1 MKSNVVYAN
10 DATDRRIQISLPIF
24 PRIVAVD
31 EDFRKKLSNKDKV
44 LLVFIYQSD
53 KDKAKSLAES
63 LRAKLSNIV
72 GLDFIAHAVSV
83 RDQLEASAEV
93 PTALFVAERF
103 SKQTFELVLEY
114 SIKQQRILF
123 SPFAGDVERGAAA
136 GISITSRVNP
146 YFNIKTLQ
154 RAAIEINPVLM
165 KLSKRYE

>member
-1 MKSNVVYAN
+1 MRPTVVYAN
-10 DATDRRIQISLPIF
+10 DAADRRIQISLPIF

-31 EDFRKKLSNKDKV
+31 EDFRNKLLNKDKV
-44 LLVFIYQSD
+44 LLVFIYHSE
-53 KDKAKSLAES
+53 KDKAERLAES
-63 LRAKLSNIV
+63 LRVKLSNV
-72 GLDFIAHAVSV
+72 AGLEFKAQAVSV
-83 RDQLEASAEV
+83 REQLQASAKI

-103 SKQTFELVLEY
+103 SKQTFDLVLEY